1 MSGINYPKIPV
12 NKFMGFYKEVK
23 DDKNFTHYV
32 ITSDIDKQINEYVIN
47 LKEKIEKLELEYS
60 ENIENL
66 KKEYSKKIELLNSK
80 NKAFLEK
87 LKNDNS
93 ILEDNNLE
101 LKNNLKDYKKLNDN
115 LLRIAKERANQ
126 KRGLLPKKAHNGFI
140 ILNRKSTFYKFTSRK
155 GKKTDVFE
163 FNCFKIVIQTPF
175 DSSISL
181 DLIRQNIVNSFID
194 VMKDFNINDWYIYSV
209 IKDYSVN
216 EIINLFNETEGN
228 FIFKE
233 SFIANSKTNLWE
245 LEIYTKKDIVFNN

>member
-1 MSGINYPKIPV
+1 MGGINYPKVPV
-12 NKFMGFYKEVK
+12 NKFMGVYKEVK

-47 LKEKIEKLELEYS
+47 LKEKIEKLELEHS

-66 KKEYSKKIELLNSK
+66 KNEYSQKIELLNKK

-93 ILEDNNLE
+93 TLEDINLE

-115 LLRIAKERANQ
+115 LLRIARERANQ
-126 KRGLLPKKAHNGFI
+126 KRGLFPKKAHNGFI
-140 ILNRKSTFYKFTSRK
+140 ILNRKSIFYKFTSK
-155 GKKTDVFE
+155 TGKKTNVFE
-163 FNCFKIVIQTPF
+163 VECFKIVIQTPF

-194 VMKDFNINDWYIYSV
+194 VMKDFNINDWYKYSV

-216 EIINLFNETEGN
+216 EIINIFDEADGN
-228 FIFKE
+228 FIFKA
-233 SFIANSKTNLWE
+233 SFVANNKTNLWE
-245 LEIYTKKDIVFNN
+245 LEIYTKRDITFN